1 MQDKT
6 SEYYLKSAGYWLKKV
21 GTDLKNK
28 DLCSLRIHLKDMNE
42 ALAIAKIAKKKGD

>member
-6 SEYYLKSAGYWLKKV
+6 SEYYLKSAGYWLKKM

-42 ALAIAKIAKKKGD
+42 ALSIARLGRKRGD